1 MDENF
6 SGALR
11 FVVAT
16 VALGRASVKDDV
28 AKIVVKEIQDALFN
42 VVRSVT
48 VNREKHFIEQ
58 LVMNIATSNQAD
70 IVILVGGVGL
80 GPRDYTCEAV
90 DNIADR
96 RIEGFGEAFRHLMHG
111 EGARALLLRAT
122 AVVCNKCVVVALPR
136 QPDPLRRA
144 IRELVVP
151 TIRAAAHMASGGSR
165 HSSAPGG

>member
-1 MDENF
+1 MNENLP
-6 SGALR
+6 GALR

-28 AKIVVKEIQDALFN
+28 AQIAVDEIRDARFD

-70 IVILVGGVGL
+70 VVILIGGVGL

-90 DNIADR
+90 DSIADR
-96 RIEGFGEAFRHLMHG
+96 RIEGFGEAFRRLMHG
-111 EGARALLLRAT
+111 EGARALLVRAT

-151 TIRAAAHMASGGSR
+151 TIKAAAHMASGGLR
-165 HSSAPGG
+165 HPSAPAG